1 MVHIIALFLLAIV
14 VYPLILV
21 LSSSISDPQMVA
33 TGKVLLLP
41 KGITFDGYAQIFQN
55 QDILIGYANTI
66 FYTVIGTLLNLLVTV
81 PAGYVLSKKTVP
93 GNRFFM
99 TLFMITMYFSGGMIP
114 TFLWVN
120 SLGLYNSRLVLI
132 ILGAFNTYN
141 CIICRSFFSSMPVE
155 LEEAASID
163 GCSVIGTFVK
173 IILPLSKALLG
184 VMVLYFA
191 VVHWN
196 SYFDAM
202 IYIRDDAK
210 QPLQVFLRRI
220 LILAQ
225 TQADM
230 EEAAGYGQTLANL
243 EALMRYAVIVVSSL
257 PLLIVYPFLQKYF
270 DKGVM
275 IGSVKGDFAL
285 RKPDLI
291 QKNAAKKRRKGCCYE
306 EKTGII
312 DPDGGHGSVP
322 WRMRTDRRRD
332 RFVCSGRGGNAGS
345 RFGGLFRG
353 GDGRF
358 AGGFG
363 GNGCRGGSRH
373 LSDRG

>member
-1 MVHIIALFLLAIV
+1 MRGKTKRKKLTLFD

-21 LSSSISDPQMVA
+21 LSSSISDPQLVA
-33 TGKVLLLP
+33 TGKVVLFP
-41 KGITFDGYAQIFQN
+41 KGITLDGYAQIFQN
-55 QDILIGYANTI
+55 QDILIGYANTV
-66 FYTVIGTLLNLLVTV
+66 FYTVIGTMLNLLVTV
-81 PAGYVLSKKTVP
+81 SAGYVLSKKQVP

-120 SLGLYNSRLVLI
+120 SLGLYNNRLVLI
-132 ILGAFNTYN
+132 LLGAFNTYN

-155 LEEAASID
+155 MEEAAAID

-173 IILPLSKALLG
+173 IVLPLSKALLG

-202 IYIRDDAK
+202 IYIRDDSK

-230 EEAAGYGQTLANL
+230 EEAAGYGQTLADL
-243 EALMRYAVIVVSSL
+243 EAQMRYAVIVVSSL

-275 IGSVKGDFAL
+275 IGSVKG
-285 RKPDLI
+285 
-291 QKNAAKKRRKGCCYE
+291 
-306 EKTGII
+306 
-312 DPDGGHGSVP
+312 
-322 WRMRTDRRRD
+322 
-332 RFVCSGRGGNAGS
+332 
-345 RFGGLFRG
+345 
-353 GDGRF
+353 
-358 AGGFG
+358 
-363 GNGCRGGSRH
+363 
-373 LSDRG
+373 